1 MRRGRGSLR
10 ISAGKDDDCFKA
22 CAEGGGKRQSL
33 CLCCFSCIEE
43 DLAQMDCA
51 LQNVTHNS
59 SCQLNQTVSRK
70 QPVKEK
76 DLLFSD
82 L

>member
-1 MRRGRGSLR
+1 
-10 ISAGKDDDCFKA
+10 
-22 CAEGGGKRQSL
+22 
-33 CLCCFSCIEE
+33 
-43 DLAQMDCA
+43 MDCA

-76 DLLFSD
+76 DLLFAD